1 MRVMPK
7 KKKRTGI
14 WFYGCYVGKTFAS
27 KRCAKLTQNAFLID
41 GDLRQLI
48 SFDLGYSKADRTKQ
62 LQRVYGLAKLAILNS
77 NFPVISTV
85 MMNNEIIQACDKIEF
100 LVQIERP
107 LDQVYEARPIYSKSR
122 NVVGKDIFLENLNT
136 DKIFTTGD
144 HKFIEVLQQYV
155 KNHQIF
161 SL

>member
-1 MRVMPK
+1 MPK

-14 WFYGCYVGKTFAS
+14 WFYGLAGVGKTFAS

-41 GDLRQLI
+41 GDSVRQLI

-85 MMNNEIIQACDKIEF
+85 MMNNEIIQACDKIGISV
-100 LVQIERP
+100 VQIERP

-136 DKIFTTGD
+136 DKIFNTGD

-155 KNHQIF
+155 K
-161 SL
+161 